1 MGPRG
6 LRPWS
11 GAVAVCTTIGSILLA
26 TLLSPSFSWRANA
39 LSNLGVTSTAV
50 GTTTTALL
58 FNGGL
63 IAGGAVGLLFCAV
76 VYGTAAN
83 RGQRAVAVLLSL
95 TLVLMALVGV
105 FPQGTA
111 PHFPVASGFYLM
123 ITISLWVDA
132 LAWRSAGNG
141 EWAVRSGLAGT
152 ANILTWIVWVATGAP
167 WGLAVP
173 EIIGAVIFAT
183 WVTLRS
189 LRVAG
194 RV

>member
-1 MGPRG
+1 MALRG

-39 LSNLGVTSTAV
+39 LSNLGVTSTAA
-50 GTTTTALL
+50 GTATTALL

-63 IAGGAVGLLFCAV
+63 IAGGAVGLVFCAV
-76 VYGTAAN
+76 VYGNTAS

-111 PHFPVASGFYLM
+111 AHFPVAAGFYLM
-123 ITISLWVDA
+123 ISVTLWVDA
-132 LAWRSAGNG
+132 GVRFAGRQRRR
-141 EWAVRSGLAGT
+141 ALFSGGAGT
-152 ANILTWIVWVATGAP
+152 ANLLTWLAWGAAGAP

-173 EIIGAVIFAT
+173 EIIGAFVFGG
-183 WVTLRS
+183 WVLARS
-189 LRVAG
+189 RELAA
-194 RV
+194 

>member
-1 MGPRG
+1 MRSHSHQP
-6 LRPWS
+6 LT
-11 GAVAVCTTIGSILLA
+11 GAFAAVVTIGCTLLA
-26 TLLSPSFSWRANA
+26 TLVSPSFAWQENA
-39 LSNLGVTSTAV
+39 LSNLGVTATDA
-50 GTTTTALL
+50 GTTVTVVL

-63 IAGGAVGLLFCAV
+63 ILGGVLGLVFTWLL
-76 VYGTAAN
+76 YRTATG
-83 RGQRAVAVLLSL
+83 RLSRFVAVSLSL

-141 EWAVRSGLAGT
+141 EWAIRSGLAGT

>member
-1 MGPRG
+1 MRSHSHQP
-6 LRPWS
+6 LT
-11 GAVAVCTTIGSILLA
+11 GAFAAVVTIGCTLLA
-26 TLLSPSFSWRANA
+26 TLVSPSFAWQENA
-39 LSNLGVTSTAV
+39 LSNLGVTATDA
-50 GTTTTALL
+50 GTTVTVVL

-63 IAGGAVGLLFCAV
+63 ILGGVLGLVFTWLL
-76 VYGTAAN
+76 YRTATGHLS
-83 RGQRAVAVLLSL
+83 RFVAVSLSL

-141 EWAVRSGLAGT
+141 TWAIRSGLAGT
-152 ANILTWIVWVATGAP
+152 TNILMWLVWVAAGAP
-167 WGLAVP
+167 WGLAMP
-173 EIIGAVIFAT
+173 EIIGAVIFGT

-189 LRVAG
+189 LRAAG

>member
-1 MGPRG
+1 MRSHS
-6 LRPWS
+6 LQS
-11 GAVAVCTTIGSILLA
+11 LTGALAAVVTIGCTLVA
-26 TLLSPSFSWRANA
+26 TLVSPSFAWRENA
-39 LSNLGVTSTAV
+39 LSNLGVTATDA
-50 GTTTTALL
+50 GTTLTVVL

-63 IAGGAVGLLFCAV
+63 IVGGLLGLVFCALL
-76 VYGTAAN
+76 Y
-83 RGQRAVAVLLSL
+83 RVASGRVHRTVAGLLSL

-132 LAWRSAGNG
+132 LAWRTAGNG
-141 EWAVRSGLAGT
+141 EWAVRSALAGST
-152 ANILTWIVWVATGAP
+152 NILMWLVWVAAGTP

-173 EIIGAVIFAT
+173 EIIGAVIFGT

-189 LRVAG
+189 LRVAS
-194 RV
+194 RF

>member
-1 MGPRG
+1 
-6 LRPWS
+6 
-11 GAVAVCTTIGSILLA
+11 V
-26 TLLSPSFSWRANA
+26 
-39 LSNLGVTSTAV
+39 
-50 GTTTTALL
+50 L

-63 IAGGAVGLLFCAV
+63 IVGGLLGLVFCALL
-76 VYGTAAN
+76 Y
-83 RGQRAVAVLLSL
+83 RVASGRVHRTVAGLLSL

-132 LAWRSAGNG
+132 LAWRTAGNG
-141 EWAVRSGLAGT
+141 EWAVRSALAGST
-152 ANILTWIVWVATGAP
+152 NILMWLVWVAAGTP

-173 EIIGAVIFAT
+173 EIIGAVIFGT

-189 LRVAG
+189 LRVAS
-194 RV
+194 RF